1 MTTMSQTSWIERSW
15 NRPRWGESIGNTF
28 NASIV
33 KPQCLQCHWMW
44 AKRATRLID
53 TGIRRINWQNNNN
66 KKREWEKKPMKIKP
80 VMQSMLSSLF
90 FISFRLDRLNCRRDD
105 RQVIPWGR
113 FIWLIIIIVS
123 MYILLC
129 EWSSGL
135 TMRMLHEMR
144 RTFEKTKCQNE
155 KSSIRCCR
163 CECVFG
169 NQLLRVDL
177 EMDGDVC

>member
-15 NRPRWGESIGNTF
+15 NRPRWVESIGNTF
-28 NASIV
+28 NASIG
-33 KPQCLQCHWMW
+33 KPQCLQCHWM
-44 AKRATRLID
+44 LID
-53 TGIRRINWQNNNN
+53 TGIRRINWQNNN
-66 KKREWEKKPMKIKP
+66 KKREREKNPMKIKP
-80 VMQSMLSSLF
+80 VMQSMLPSLF

-105 RQVIPWGR
+105 RQAIPWER

-129 EWSSGL
+129 EWSNGL
-135 TMRMLHEMR
+135 SMRMLREMR
-144 RTFEKTKCQNE
+144 HTFEETKCQNE
-155 KSSIRCCR
+155 KSSIRCCRCR